1 MRTARSANGSARV
14 LVAAVAALAAIVA
27 VVAVGAGG
35 GEAAARKAL
44 ASYLQA
50 LRHGD
55 APKACSQLTTES
67 RAELG
72 QVGAQLLLT
81 GRDSCPAAIE
91 QLLRSGAGPR
101 LRHLAVVPVRRVE
114 RDGDVLRAY
123 LAGRSAPMVVRR
135 EDGRWRVVGDDVA
148 AAGMFSS

>member
-1 MRTARSANGSARV
+1 MRTARSAGRSAR
-14 LVAAVAALAAIVA
+14 LLAAAGVVLAAIVV
-27 VVAVGAGG
+27 VVAGGAGG

-72 QVGAQLLLT
+72 QVGSQLLLT
-81 GRDSCPAAIE
+81 GRDSCPATIE

-101 LRHLAVVPVRRVE
+101 LRHLADVPVRRVE

-123 LAGRSAPMVVRR
+123 LEGRSAPMVVRR
-135 EDGRWRVVGDDVA
+135 EDGKWRVSGDDVA
-148 AAGMFSS
+148 GAGMFSS